1 MSRRGGFPGMGGGMN
16 INKLMKE
23 AKKMQEDLEKSQ
35 SDLVNKE
42 FEATSGGGAI
52 KIKMNGNK
60 ELLEVK
66 IKEEVVDPEDVEMLQ
81 DLIISAFNEVTK
93 KIDQETQATM
103 GQFNIPGM

>member
-35 SDLVNKE
+35 SDLANKE

>member
-1 MSRRGGFPGMGGGMN
+1 MARRGGYPGMGGGMN

-35 SDLVNKE
+35 TDLAEKE

-52 KIKMNGNK
+52 RIKMSGNK
-60 ELLEVK
+60 ELLELE

-81 DLIISAFNEVTK
+81 DLIISAFNEVIK
-93 KIDQETQATM
+93 QIDTETQAMM
-103 GQFNIPGM
+103 GQFNIPGL

>member
-35 SDLVNKE
+35 TDLAGKE

-52 KIKMNGNK
+52 RIKMSGNK
-60 ELLEVK
+60 ELLELE

-93 KIDQETQATM
+93 KIDKETQAAM
-103 GQFNIPGM
+103 GQFNLPGM

>member
-1 MSRRGGFPGMGGGMN
+1 MARRGGFPGMGGGMN

-23 AKKMQEDLEKSQ
+23 AKQMQKDLEESQ
-35 SDLVNKE
+35 SSLAQKE

-52 KIKMNGNK
+52 SIKMNGSK
-60 ELLEVK
+60 ELLEIK

-93 KIDQETQATM
+93 KIDQETAAVM
-103 GQFNIPGM
+103 GQFSIPGM

>member
-1 MSRRGGFPGMGGGMN
+1 MSRRGGYSGMGGGMN

-35 SDLVNKE
+35 TDLAEKE

-52 KIKMNGNK
+52 RIKMSGNK
-60 ELLEVK
+60 ELLELE

-81 DLIISAFNEVTK
+81 DLIISAFNEVIK
-93 KIDQETQATM
+93 QIDTETQAMM
-103 GQFNIPGM
+103 GQFNIPGL

>member
-1 MSRRGGFPGMGGGMN
+1 MARRGGFPGMGGGMN

>member
-42 FEATSGGGAI
+42 FEATSGGEIGRASCR
-52 KIKMNGNK
+52 
-60 ELLEVK
+60 ERV
-66 IKEEVVDPEDVEMLQ
+66 
-81 DLIISAFNEVTK
+81 
-93 KIDQETQATM
+93 
-103 GQFNIPGM
+103 

>member
-1 MSRRGGFPGMGGGMN
+1 MARRGGYSGMGGGMN

-35 SDLVNKE
+35 TDLAEKE

-52 KIKMNGNK
+52 RIKMSGNK
-60 ELLEVK
+60 ELL
-66 IKEEVVDPEDVEMLQ
+66 EEVVDPEDVEMLQ

-93 KIDQETQATM
+93 QIDTETQAMM
-103 GQFNIPGM
+103 GQFNIPGL